1 MLMPS
6 IFRTNVFDD
15 FFEDPFKDFTR
26 MNAPS
31 RPTHELMRTDVK
43 EMEKG
48 FEVSVSLP
56 GVKKEDITAEL
67 KDGYLTITAS
77 TGTSKDEKDEDGKYI
92 RRERFFGSAKRTF
105 YVGEDVTEEDI
116 KAKFDN
122 GTLKLT
128 IPKVE
133 AKPEVKENK
142 YIAIEG

>member
-43 EMEKG
+43 EMENG

-77 TGTSKDEKDEDGKYI
+77 TGTSKDEKDEDGDSSAAP
-92 RRERFFGSAKRTF
+92 REPSTSAKMSQRKTSRLSMRT
-105 YVGEDVTEEDI
+105 VS
-116 KAKFDN
+116 
-122 GTLKLT
+122 
-128 IPKVE
+128 
-133 AKPEVKENK
+133 
-142 YIAIEG
+142 

>member
-26 MNAPS
+26 MNAAS

-92 RRERFFGSAKRTF
+92 RRERYTGSQSRSF
-105 YVGEDVTEEDI
+105 YVGEHLTEEDI
-116 KAKFDN
+116 RASFED
-122 GTLKLT
+122 GILKLS
-128 IPKVE
+128 IPKEE
-133 AKPEVKENK
+133 AKPVEEKRHFVQ
-142 YIAIEG
+142 IEG

>member
-1 MLMPS
+1 
-6 IFRTNVFDD
+6 
-15 FFEDPFKDFTR
+15 
-26 MNAPS
+26 MNAAS

-116 KAKFDN
+116 KAKYED
-122 GTLKLT
+122 GILTLD
-128 IPKVE
+128 IPKKEAQPVVE
-133 AKPEVKENK
+133 QKKFIN
-142 YIAIEG
+142 ID

>member
-43 EMEKG
+43 EMENG

-56 GVKKEDITAEL
+56 GVKKDDITAEL
-67 KDGYLTITAS
+67 KDGYLTITAT

-116 KAKFDN
+116 KAKYED
-122 GTLKLT
+122 GILTLD
-128 IPKVE
+128 IPKKEAQPVVE
-133 AKPEVKENK
+133 QKRFIN
-142 YIAIEG
+142 ID

>member
-1 MLMPS
+1 
-6 IFRTNVFDD
+6 
-15 FFEDPFKDFTR
+15 

-56 GVKKEDITAEL
+56 GVKKDDITAEL
-67 KDGYLTITAS
+67 KDGYLTITA
-77 TGTSKDEKDEDGKYI
+77 TTDTSKDEKDEGGKYI

-116 KAKFDN
+116 KAKYED
-122 GTLKLT
+122 GILTLD
-128 IPKVE
+128 IPKKEAQPVVE
-133 AKPEVKENK
+133 QKRFIN
-142 YIAIEG
+142 ID